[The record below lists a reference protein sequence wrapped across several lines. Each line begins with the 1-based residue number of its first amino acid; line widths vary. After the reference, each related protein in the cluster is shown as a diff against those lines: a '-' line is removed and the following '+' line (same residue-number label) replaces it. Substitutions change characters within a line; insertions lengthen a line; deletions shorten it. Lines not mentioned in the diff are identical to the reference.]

1 MNHFLIQWGII
12 TSCIL
17 ITGCNSSDIDSTT
30 SSLSDNATQ
39 SVINS
44 STNNDLS
51 SANVSANNG
60 NSSSMPTASS
70 SANPI
75 VSSSSN
81 QNNSSS
87 SSISAT
93 RSSTGPIITSSS
105 NQNSSIS
112 SSNSSSVNPSSSDG
126 SLAIDSFYPASKAV
140 NRALVTSITVEFDGN
155 ILANSFDDNL
165 ITLQNKGN
173 RVAGSL
179 IQNADNRFTFT
190 PSKTLAP
197 FTVYTVNVSEE
208 VMSQEGLTGNAF
220 SWEFTTTG
228 DLGETSQTVIDS
240 CMNERDISM
249 LDSVNKARSQS
260 RICGNES
267 KPATTKIRWNCLVEK
282 AAQIHSDDMASKN
295 FFDHTGSDGSSAG
308 DRITRVGY
316 NWRGWS
322 ENIAAGQPDVN
333 SVMLGWL
340 ESPDHCKNIMNTGHK
355 EFGLGYTVNNNTQ
368 YRLYWTQNFA
378 TAR

>member
-81 QNNSSS
+81 QN
-87 SSISAT
+87 
-93 RSSTGPIITSSS
+93 
-105 NQNSSIS
+105 SSIS

-126 SLAIDSFYPASKAV
+126 GLAIDSFYPANKAV

-316 NWRGWS
+316 NWRGWG
-322 ENIAAGQPDVN
+322 ENIAAGQPDVA
-333 SVMLGWL
+333 SVMQGWL
-340 ESPDHCKNIMNTGHK
+340 ESPGHCKNIMGASHK
-355 EFGLGYTVNNNTQ
+355 EFGLGYTVNNNSQ